1 MTIRLSSASSTVF
14 PFIMNTSTPMATP
27 SSRLVWPPMLCLYIP
42 WILLSTGYLMPI
54 VVIVVLIVIPLP
66 VCLDRESLLPVTS
79 GVLDN

>member
-1 MTIRLSSASSTVF
+1 
-14 PFIMNTSTPMATP
+14 
-27 SSRLVWPPMLCLYIP
+27 
-42 WILLSTGYLMPI
+42 MPI